1 MKKLNPYIRGGYE
14 IFVQRRNDGRAVF
27 VGPKQDSKSSLDLYL
42 QHKLI
47 LSNEVIKMET
57 NSRRNL
63 LVVGLLLGMFFSALD
78 QMISSISKK
87 SQ

>member
-1 MKKLNPYIRGGYE
+1 
-14 IFVQRRNDGRAVF
+14 
-27 VGPKQDSKSSLDLYL
+27 
-42 QHKLI
+42 
-47 LSNEVIKMET
+47 MET